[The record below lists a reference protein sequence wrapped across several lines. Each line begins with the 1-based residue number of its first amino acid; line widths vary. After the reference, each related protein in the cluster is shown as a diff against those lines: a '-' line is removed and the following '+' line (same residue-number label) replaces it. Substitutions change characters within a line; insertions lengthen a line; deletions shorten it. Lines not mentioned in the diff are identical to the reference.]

1 MKISHRILTTATL
14 ALLASPL
21 FAVMTESIVHEGF
34 SRFDKGEFKNMG
46 ISVDGKLFPTRTL
59 TEISTVPAAIIWQA
73 IVAPDGDLIL
83 STGNNGTVYRL
94 AEGESPKVIFQ
105 PEESLSRALAVDAEG
120 RIYVGTSPK
129 GRVYRL
135 LPDGTQEIFF
145 DPADLYIWDIQIGPD
160 GMVYVATGGKGKVY
174 QIAQSH
180 RPGDEVRTLFEASE
194 THVNKIAFTPDGE
207 GLIIG
212 CGSGGNLYRLDLE
225 GNFFALYHTGAE
237 EIKAIY
243 PQPDGSIYFSTF
255 SSRSSSNTGSSSRPN
270 NTRSTTAGG
279 EEEEAANPFMMTI
292 FARNKPEENGL
303 LFLDANGSLRTVWS
317 LNPNRI
323 FSVYQQENGQWMI
336 GSGTNGRVFLADGLN
351 RWSNILAVPTGGE
364 VTQILRKGKEAE
376 DLYLISSN
384 PARVFKLGAE
394 ISEEALYTS
403 EVIDTGKMVQWGA
416 VRYLST
422 TGSYVNGVKVETR
435 SGNIQDPNRSWSD
448 WVALDDARIQSPNAR
463 FVQYRLSI
471 LPDHPGLQRVQVYF
485 QEQNLYPTVDE
496 IRILPGAYGLFSPPR
511 QAQNPTFPKIF
522 QSREGV
528 GQPPRIPQLV
538 REKEEG
544 AMTAVWMPGDPNQD
558 RLLFDL
564 YLRRVGALDWIRV
577 ATDLEVPLFAMDIRG
592 LEEGY
597 YQLKVI
603 ADDRLDNTPE
613 QALRFES
620 LSDPFLV
627 DFTSPVVTLESAE
640 VENGTF
646 RASVVVKDTFGV
658 IERAFYVLNGGH
670 MHKAMPVDGLFDSS
684 EERFELVF
692 DHLRPGSYSLVFQG
706 YDENGNVGVMTHS
719 FQIP

>member
-1 MKISHRILTTATL
+1 MKFFHRILTTATL
-14 ALLASPL
+14 AALASPL

-59 TEISTVPAAIIWQA
+59 TELSTVPAAIIWQA
-73 IVAPDGDLIL
+73 VVTPDGDLIL
-83 STGNNGTVYRL
+83 STGNNGTVYRVV
-94 AEGESPKVIFQ
+94 EGEAPKVIFQ
-105 PEESLSRALAVDAEG
+105 PEESLSRALAVDAQG

-160 GMVYVATGGKGKVY
+160 NMVYVATGGKGKVY
-174 QIAQSH
+174 QIAQSY
-180 RPGDEVRTLFEASE
+180 RPGDEVRTFFEASE

-212 CGSGGNLYRLDLE
+212 CGSGGNLYRLDLD
-225 GNFFALYHTGAE
+225 GNYFALYHTGAE

-243 PQPDGSIYFSTF
+243 PQPDGSVFFSTF
-255 SSRSSSNTGSSSRPN
+255 SSKASGSPSSSSAPGNARPA
-270 NTRSTTAGG
+270 SGG
-279 EEEEAANPFMMTI
+279 GDEEEAGNPFMMTI
-292 FARNKPEENGL
+292 FARSNPEENGL
-303 LFLDANGSLRTVWS
+303 LLLDANGSLRTVWS
-317 LNPNRI
+317 LNPNKI
-323 FSVYQQENGQWMI
+323 FSVFQQEDGQWMI

-351 RWSNILAVPTGGE
+351 RWSNVLAVPTGGE
-364 VTQILRKGKEAE
+364 VTQILRKRDTGE

-384 PARVFKLGAE
+384 PARVYKLEAE
-394 ISEEALYTS
+394 MSEEAQYTS
-403 EVIDTGKMVQWGA
+403 EVMDTGKMVQWGA

-422 TGSYVNGVKVETR
+422 TGSFVNGVEVETR
-435 SGNIQDPNRSWSD
+435 TGNIQDPNRSWSE
-448 WVALDDARIQSPNAR
+448 WVALDGDRIQSPNAR
-463 FVQYRLSI
+463 FIQYRLRI
-471 LPDHPGLQRVQVYF
+471 QPDHPGLQRVQVYF

-496 IRILPGAYGLFSPPR
+496 IRVLPGAYGLFAPPR
-511 QAQNPTFPKIF
+511 QTQNPTFPKIF
-522 QSREGV
+522 QSRDGV
-528 GQPPRIPQLV
+528 TLSPRIPQLV
-538 REKEEG
+538 KEKEEG
-544 AMTAVWMPGDPNQD
+544 AMTAVWMPGDPNRD

-564 YLRRVGALDWIRV
+564 YLRRVGDVNWINI
-577 ATDLEVPLFAMDIRG
+577 ATDLDVPLFAMDIRG

-597 YQLKVI
+597 YQLQVV

-613 QALRFES
+613 KALRFEK

-627 DFTSPVVTLESAE
+627 DFTSPLVTLESVA

-646 RASVVVKDTFGV
+646 RATVVVKDKFGV

-670 MHKAMPVDGLFDSS
+670 MFKAMPLDGLFDSS

-692 DHLRPGSYSLVFQG
+692 DQLRPGTYSLVFQG

-719 FQIP
+719 FQVP